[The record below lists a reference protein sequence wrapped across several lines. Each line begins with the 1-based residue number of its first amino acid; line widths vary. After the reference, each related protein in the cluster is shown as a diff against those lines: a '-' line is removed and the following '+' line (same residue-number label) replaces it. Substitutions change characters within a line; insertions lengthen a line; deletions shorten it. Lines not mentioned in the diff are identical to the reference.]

1 MPFLIDMTTA
11 RLFVSVIEEAS
22 IARAARRERIAAS
35 AISKRISELE
45 RRLGLTLLRRHASGV
60 EITAAGAAVL
70 RRARNLLREAGQLE
84 AELQQLGAGINGQ
97 VRVAAGETTLVGYLP
112 AVLSSF
118 LQTNPGIRVDLDE
131 RLHVDVV
138 RAVQE
143 QVADI
148 GILPAEALPPDL
160 WSRPCYRD
168 QLVAVMRRDHPLAG
182 YPGVTMAEILDHDI
196 IGQDRRGALGVL
208 LNRQASGLGRSMRVR
223 VTADGYDVV
232 CRLAQEG
239 LGIGIVAE
247 CSSRLFAAEMDLV
260 SLPVLDSWAR
270 RQHWVCVRKPEE
282 LSPAARLLLERLLRE
297 AGVHAGA
304 IAIGDGSFSKR

>member
-1 MPFLIDMTTA
+1 LPFLLDMTTA

-45 RRLGLTLLRRHASGV
+45 QRLGLTLLRRHSSGV

-70 RRARNLLREAGQLE
+70 RRARNLLHEAAQLE
-84 AELQQLGAGINGQ
+84 AELQQLGAGIHGH
-97 VRVAAGETTLVGYLP
+97 VRIAAGETTLVDYLP
-112 AVLSSF
+112 TVLSSF

-131 RLHVDVV
+131 RQHVDVV

-143 QVADI
+143 QAADI
-148 GILPAEALPPDL
+148 GILSGEALPAGM

-182 YPGVTMAEILDHDI
+182 YPGATMAEILDHDI
-196 IGQDRRGALGVL
+196 IGQDRRGALGAL
-208 LNRQASGLGRSMRVR
+208 LNRQATALGRSMRIR
-223 VTADGYDVV
+223 VAADGYDVV

-247 CSSRLFAAEMDLV
+247 SSSRLFAPEMGLV

-270 RQHWVCVRKPEE
+270 RQHRVCVRKPEE
-282 LSPAARLLLERLLRE
+282 LSPAARLLLEYLLR
-297 AGVHAGA
+297 GHG
-304 IAIGDGSFSKR
+304 